1 MINHDL
7 KLYRG
12 DDFTLEI
19 AVLNDDKTPAD
30 LAGADIKLG
39 FSDGVGDVS
48 YADISV
54 NNNVVQAH
62 FAHKTTRDL
71 AYSRGY
77 WDLQIT
83 KDNIVTT
90 IAKGKINITKD
101 ITP

>member
-19 AVLNDDKTPAD
+19 AVLNDDETPAD

-54 NNNVVQAH
+54 NN
-62 FAHKTTRDL
+62 
-71 AYSRGY
+71 
-77 WDLQIT
+77 
-83 KDNIVTT
+83 
-90 IAKGKINITKD
+90 
-101 ITP
+101 